1 MLFGS
6 KKKSAL
12 ELSSEFSQVEAYDYS
27 QGFVDMLVAKAANRG
42 ITNLV
47 AYQGD
52 SHRQM
57 EICHLKM
64 FDLIHGSNLIDRLH
78 SPEKWVLQS
87 KVRFDFLKSNNMT
100 KNT

>member
-1 MLFGS
+1 
-6 KKKSAL
+6 
-12 ELSSEFSQVEAYDYS
+12 
-27 QGFVDMLVAKAANRG
+27 MLVAKAANRG

-57 EICHLKM
+57 EICQLKM

-87 KVRFDFLKSNNMT
+87 KVRLKSNNMT